1 MFKVLEEPLQWY
13 NEPIVV
19 ELAKNVKLKL
29 KKIRYNLVIN
39 QSSMKALEEYK
50 LLFKQQ
56 KKVTM
61 TARSC

>member
-29 KKIRYNLVIN
+29 KK
-39 QSSMKALEEYK
+39 K
-50 LLFKQQ
+50 
-56 KKVTM
+56 
-61 TARSC
+61 